1 MADSID
7 NDVDA
12 QTRPVK
18 RVVENGRQI
27 EFFGAEDQ
35 IRLENHESAKVAAVK
50 KHFGLRMTKLIPPG
64 GG

>member
-1 MADSID
+1 MADIN

-18 RVVENGRQI
+18 KVVENGRQI

-35 IRLENHESAKVAAVK
+35 IRLENHESAKVAAGK
-50 KHFGLRMTKLIPPG
+50 PHFGVRMTRCIPPG